1 MDTARAKSELT
12 GGRFGVVE
20 WVDATGSTNSD
31 LLDRAREGAP
41 EQVLGARHQLAGRG
55 RLGRVWQAPP
65 DASLLCSVLVRPALD
80 VADVGAVTTALGLA
94 AADACREVAG
104 VTVRLKWPN
113 DLVVQVDTD
122 EGRGDRKLAGILA
135 ESVLTAGRVEAVVA
149 GIGLNVN
156 WPDELPEDLAPI
168 ATSLRHVAG
177 REVDPTDLLVG
188 LLRGFEARLAA
199 VEADGP
205 GALRA
210 DYVAASATLGRRVR
224 VERADG
230 ELLGDAVDVDARGA
244 LLVDD
249 DAGARHVVA
258 AGDVIHLRPV

>member
-12 GGRFGVVE
+12 GGRFAALE

-31 LLDRAREGAP
+31 LLERAREGAH

-65 DASLLCSVLVRPALD
+65 DASLLCSVLVRPDLD
-80 VADVGAVTTALGLA
+80 AADLGAVTSALGLA
-94 AADACREVAG
+94 ASDACREVAG
-104 VTVRLKWPN
+104 VTARLKWPN
-113 DLVVQVDTD
+113 DLVVHVGSAD
-122 EGRGDRKLAGILA
+122 GGSDRKVAGILA
-135 ESVLTAGRVEAVVA
+135 ESVLASGRVEAVVA

-168 ATSLRHVAG
+168 ATSLRHVAE
-177 REVDPTDLLVG
+177 RDVDPTDLLVA

-199 VEADGP
+199 AEAEGP

-210 DYVAASATLGRRVR
+210 DYLAASATLGRRVR
-224 VERADG
+224 VERPDG
-230 ELLGDAVDVDARGA
+230 ELIGHAVDVDDSGA

-249 DAGARHVVA
+249 EAGTRHVVA
-258 AGDVIHLRPV
+258 AGDVIHLRPL